1 MNKETDKS
9 PIRVYISGPITGR
22 NFRKVCAEFY
32 ATDLRLSLLGF
43 EVVNPL
49 NNEVPIFSP
58 HSAYMKADIARE
70 CTCDRIYYI
79 RNWRR
84 WFSLGVWQERFVA
97 WSIGLPKL
105 REKEVKK
112 REAEQKERNLLPEN
126 GNKNGL

>member
-1 MNKETDKS
+1 MSKETDKS

-32 ATDLRLSLLGF
+32 GVHLRLSLLGF

-49 NNEVPIFSP
+49 DNGVPLLSS
-58 HSAYMKADIARE
+58 HSAYMKADIAKE

-97 WSIGLPKL
+97 RAIGLERL

-112 REAEQKERNLLPEN
+112 LEAEQKERNLLPQDQ
-126 GNKNGL
+126 K